1 MTSSTFPTQIRSSS
15 FDLAKPPS
23 QEHTSGT
30 SRPGDA
36 MGKDIA
42 QATLAFAGVGVDT
55 DTDAGAGANGGS
67 GIAAGD
73 PLYPYQW
80 HLHNTGQRVFADT
93 LPTAGIDL
101 NLGTLHQQGITGKGV
116 VIGIHEHGRIDPNHE
131 DLAAN
136 LVACDPLEPSV
147 STDHATAIAG
157 IIAAVAGNGKGGR
170 GVAPEAQ
177 LLDMRAPSAK
187 DQPAPRLQNMS
198 VGNTPILFMPYS
210 ESEYPDVDLNTHNGA
225 AFFKAAGNEF
235 GAAEQAGVSAAMC
248 SEATLGTGISCLNA
262 TADTL
267 NSYAQSV
274 TVAAVNA
281 SGKRASY
288 SSAGS
293 AIWVSGLGGEYG
305 YEKAEVAQSDA
316 LQKLPPVGDAAL
328 YAPALVTTD
337 ASGLKFGL
345 NRDEPGAPR
354 YNALDGGSLSKVDS
368 GGNYTA
374 RANGTS
380 SAAPTVTGVAALM
393 LQVNPELSWRD
404 IKYILATTARK
415 IDPEQP
421 KITWQGLTL
430 DDAWVAN
437 AAGRSFSNWYGF
449 GLVDATAAV
458 RAARNYTPLGPLR
471 NSGWRAS
478 TENGVPIA
486 GKDANGTGAR
496 IAIADEMAIETVQ
509 LRLRTT
515 HKDPHQ
521 LHIELTSPSGT
532 RSIILPA
539 LTMIRTAGDEFSI
552 DLAAT
557 NAFLDE
563 PAKGMWTLKVID
575 ALDPSPSTKIVSWD
589 LRVLGH

>member
-1 MTSSTFPTQIRSSS
+1 
-15 FDLAKPPS
+15 
-23 QEHTSGT
+23 
-30 SRPGDA
+30 
-36 MGKDIA
+36 MGEDVA
-42 QATLAFAGVGVDT
+42 QAARGFAAVRVDPGTDGAVHANVDAGVG
-55 DTDAGAGANGGS
+55 
-67 GIAAGD
+67 AGD

-80 HLHNTGQRVFADT
+80 HLSNTGQRVFADT
-93 LPTAGIDL
+93 LPAAGIDL

-116 VIGIHEHGRIDPNHE
+116 VIGIQEHGRIDPDHE

-136 LVACDPLEPSV
+136 LVSRDPVDSSV

-157 IIAAVAGNGKGGR
+157 IIGAVAGNGKGGR
-170 GVAPEAQ
+170 GVAPDAQ
-177 LLDMRAPSAK
+177 LLDMRAPGAK
-187 DQPAPRLQNMS
+187 DQPPPRLQNMS
-198 VGNTPILFMPYS
+198 VGNAPILFTPYS
-210 ESEYPDVDLNTHNGA
+210 ETEYPDVDLNTHSGA
-225 AFFKAAGNEF
+225 TFFKAAGNEF
-235 GAAEQAGVSAAMC
+235 GAVQGAGVSAAMC
-248 SEATLGTGISCLNA
+248 SKATLGTGISCLSA

-267 NSYAQSV
+267 NSYAQCV

-281 SGKRASY
+281 SGRRASY

-293 AIWVSGLGGEYG
+293 AVWVSGLGGEYG
-305 YEKAEVAQSDA
+305 YEKAEVVQSGA
-316 LQKLPPVGDAAL
+316 LQKLPPVADAAL

-337 ASGLKFGL
+337 ASGLALGL
-345 NRDEPGAPR
+345 NRDESGAPR
-354 YNALDGGSLSKVDS
+354 YNALDGGSLSKVHS
-368 GGNYTA
+368 SGNYTA

-415 IDPEQP
+415 IDPRQP
-421 KITWQGLTL
+421 KITWHGLTL
-430 DDAWVAN
+430 DDGWVSN

-449 GLVDATAAV
+449 GLADATAAV
-458 RAARNYTPLGPLR
+458 RAARGHTPLGPLR

-478 TENGVPIA
+478 TENDVPIA
-486 GKDANGTGAR
+486 GKDGKGTGAR
-496 IAIADEMAIETVQ
+496 IAITDDMAIETVQ
-509 LRLRTT
+509 LRVRTT

-539 LTMIRTAGDEFSI
+539 LTVVRAAGDQFSI

-563 PAKGMWTLKVID
+563 RAKGTWTLKIID
-575 ALDPSPSTKIVSWD
+575 ALDSSPSSRIVSWD